1 MDKISNCTPLTISLL
16 REKGFIIPRHPI
28 FKETNVIIYGKVSQI
43 AHKKI
48 FGFIN
53 LRKKCPPIAVYEI
66 NNKEYFLIYNP
77 YPQFITKVY
86 ELMRYCKMSHF

>member
-1 MDKISNCTPLTISLL
+1 MDKISDCTPLSISLL
-16 REKGFIIPRHPI
+16 REIGFIIPRQPI
-28 FKETNVIIYGKVSQI
+28 YKEPDVIIYGKITRIS
-43 AHKKI
+43 HKKI

-66 NNKEYFLIYNP
+66 NNKEIFLIYNP

-86 ELMRYCKMSHF
+86 QLMDYCKM